1 MRITTPDGR
10 VLGHVTLT
18 ADDMATVADTLEA
31 RTRRLIDDTRRA
43 AIATAGGWTPGPGPS
58 GDTETPN
65 RDRPRRRR
73 PWWVYVV
80 GVLVVLGVFGAIVD
94 DDDNATA
101 PSTPASVATIAPQP
115 INAPRAMPGPDG
127 SIVVG
132 SVAVDNVY
140 REGSPLRERFAA
152 IMVDHN
158 VTGTTGRELDANV
171 SAGVSYCHALA
182 RGELSAT
189 READAVSGTAADGV
203 EIGTQRRAIV
213 VGALSALCPAL

>member
-10 VLGHVTLT
+10 VLGHVTIT

-43 AIATAGGWTPGPGPS
+43 AITTAGGWTPGPGRPT
-58 GDTETPN
+58 TETPD

-94 DDDNATA
+94 DDDDTP
-101 PSTPASVATIAPQP
+101 PSTPAAVQTIAPQP
-115 INAPRAMPGPDG
+115 INAPRGMPGPDG

-158 VTGTTGRELDANV
+158 VTGTTGRELDSNI

>member
-43 AIATAGGWTPGPGPS
+43 AIATAGGWTPGPRPT
-58 GDTETPN
+58 TETPD

-73 PWWVYVV
+73 PWWLYVV
-80 GVLVVLGVFGAIVD
+80 GVLVVLGVFGAMVD
-94 DDDNATA
+94 DDDDTP
-101 PSTPASVATIAPQP
+101 PSTPAAVQTIAPQP

-158 VTGTTGRELDANV
+158 VTGTKGRELDANV

-182 RGELSAT
+182 RGELAAV

>member
-43 AIATAGGWTPGPGPS
+43 AITTAGGWTPGPRPS
-58 GDTETPN
+58 GGAETPD

-73 PWWVYVV
+73 PWWLYVV
-80 GVLVVLGVFGAIVD
+80 GVLVALGVFGAMVD
-94 DDDNATA
+94 DDDATA

-115 INAPRAMPGPDG
+115 ASVPRAMPGPDG

-132 SVAVDNVY
+132 SVVVDNVY
-140 REGSPLRERFAA
+140 SDGSPLRKRFAA

-158 VTGTTGRELDANV
+158 VTGTTGRELDSNI

-203 EIGTQRRAIV
+203 EIGRQQRAIV